1 MSLLMDALRKAE
13 AAKRRTGDN
22 GEAAAPAPE
31 LSLEPETP
39 APSTPSRPDLAQ
51 HLESLDAD
59 PAGLPPAPPHAPIS
73 PPSPPPPLIETPGA
87 AARREEAERTAAR
100 NVFAAKQA
108 PHAKAPLRLTIAL
121 AGAAILGIGGYF
133 WWQLQTLGSGIASPG
148 TPPRTPTAPLAS
160 AAAASPAPPVPAT
173 TPAPPAHAPSSLE
186 TPLPSASHR
195 PAPPDGV
202 APSPPRRAA
211 SPRPPEAGS
220 APESPIRLS
229 RGRPALD
236 PQLGSAYEALR
247 DERLDDARRNYE
259 AVLRSDPKNAD
270 ALLGLACVASRRGEV
285 EQAESYYL
293 RTLESDPR
301 NVEAQAALLNLKA
314 PSDPALSES
323 RLKNLLAG
331 QPDSPALNFA
341 LGNLFARQNRWS
353 EAQQAYFRA
362 SGAQPENA
370 DYLFNL
376 AVSLEHLRQPR
387 LAAQYYQM
395 ALNAAGTHGIAFDR
409 AQVQRRIQELQP

>member
-1 MSLLMDALRKAE
+1 M
-13 AAKRRTGDN
+13 
-22 GEAAAPAPE
+22 
-31 LSLEPETP
+31 
-39 APSTPSRPDLAQ
+39 
-51 HLESLDAD
+51 
-59 PAGLPPAPPHAPIS
+59 
-73 PPSPPPPLIETPGA
+73 
-87 AARREEAERTAAR
+87 
-100 NVFAAKQA
+100 
-108 PHAKAPLRLTIAL
+108 
-121 AGAAILGIGGYF
+121 
-133 WWQLQTLGSGIASPG
+133 
-148 TPPRTPTAPLAS
+148 
-160 AAAASPAPPVPAT
+160 
-173 TPAPPAHAPSSLE
+173 
-186 TPLPSASHR
+186 
-195 PAPPDGV
+195 
-202 APSPPRRAA
+202 
-211 SPRPPEAGS
+211 

-270 ALLGLACVASRRGEV
+270 ALLGLASVASRRGEV

-314 PSDPALSES
+314 PRDPALSES